1 MGSANNWSKVQ
12 QVMAFHAKDPD
23 ATLGQISNEFL
34 SNPVYGGGCKYSLFE
49 QGVACAE
56 WMRAEWAKISA

>member
-1 MGSANNWSKVQ
+1 MLSPRFWKNEFSMGSANNWSKVQ

-34 SNPVYGGGCKYSLFE
+34 SNPVYGGGCKY
-49 QGVACAE
+49 
-56 WMRAEWAKISA
+56 